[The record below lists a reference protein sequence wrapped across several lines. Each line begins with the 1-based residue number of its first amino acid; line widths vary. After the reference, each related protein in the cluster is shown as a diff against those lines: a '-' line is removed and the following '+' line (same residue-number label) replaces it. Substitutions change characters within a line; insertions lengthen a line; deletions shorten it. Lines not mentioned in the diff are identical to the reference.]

1 MRSSKRTRSEEG
13 QNDWISQLPESI
25 LVDILSYLPTK
36 DAVKMTLI
44 SRFRNLWTYIR
55 CLSFD
60 ECAYH
65 DHSSYDGENYDG
77 PHYDESFLNL
87 IRHVLILH
95 ERTTI
100 DEFHL
105 KFAFNLF
112 NAIHDD
118 HYNSDGYA
126 SKERRM
132 ASELTT
138 WIKFSLRKQVKVL
151 DIDLLGCGLS
161 EPEVNYELP
170 TSILT
175 NNYLKELSLAGCGI
189 EEKGRIHLTSL
200 TVLSLKEIILSD
212 KIMGEIIVGCPMLEE
227 LSLDGCCGLRKLKL
241 TTSNIKRLRIFIGWR
256 NEVANSRL
264 EISCPGLKS
273 LELAGSIQLVQLKY
287 SSSISDASLYY
298 SRTFMCERMIYEKV
312 QMLLWKLAEV
322 NVFIPCTWT
331 ILIFTIWELTYVPI
345 PVTGWKS
352 VEFRLLF
359 TKWHLPGICSILR
372 NSHWLETL
380 TFYIYPG
387 SYSTF
392 LTEEAK
398 WMEAYEFDGKD
409 YWKSQNGDY
418 RGLRKYLKTV
428 MIYGYVTE
436 PYVLELVEFLLKNA
450 LVLEKMV
457 ISTKRTLQPIHQY
470 ELFKDAV
477 FDQEDHFTPEEL
489 LQFSQKLLTFP
500 RASKSAVIQF
510 C

>member
-13 QNDWISQLPESI
+13 QNDWISQLPESV

-200 TVLSLKEIILSD
+200 TMLSLKEIILSD

-331 ILIFTIWELTYVPI
+331 ILV
-345 PVTGWKS
+345 
-352 VEFRLLF
+352 LLPN
-359 TKWHLPGICSILR
+359 L
-372 NSHWLETL
+372 
-380 TFYIYPG
+380 
-387 SYSTF
+387 
-392 LTEEAK
+392 
-398 WMEAYEFDGKD
+398 
-409 YWKSQNGDY
+409 
-418 RGLRKYLKTV
+418 
-428 MIYGYVTE
+428 
-436 PYVLELVEFLLKNA
+436 
-450 LVLEKMV
+450 
-457 ISTKRTLQPIHQY
+457 
-470 ELFKDAV
+470 
-477 FDQEDHFTPEEL
+477 
-489 LQFSQKLLTFP
+489 
-500 RASKSAVIQF
+500 
-510 C
+510 